1 MHIYAFVPC
10 AVVFF
15 STLLEVGQ
23 FGPLYRKDNV
33 WFNRAAQQ
41 AGTHPAML
49 LTKSEEVLQGGSL
62 LLESSIAKSW
72 LDITKMN
79 H

>member
-1 MHIYAFVPC
+1 
-10 AVVFF
+10 
-15 STLLEVGQ
+15 
-23 FGPLYRKDNV
+23 V